1 MIVAELLE
9 ENKSAV
15 REGVNELF
23 AAAESNQTHEQDI
36 LLVDQ
41 HGFYDELLAEPE
53 VREEHELSPYVI
65 GPHYVG
71 HAEATS
77 YEFIDLYRQSHIID
91 RDALQESLGNED
103 FERDERFMLEI
114 EKSIYLKFWES
125 DLTLKKLYQL
135 SRLVNGESY
144 DRHFSISPDPR
155 EGPKKHEIIRKKI
168 RDEVEENCSSFYSA
182 VKDNYKAQVR
192 NAIAHSQ
199 YAFMGR
205 SIHYLNYSEDPKA
218 HCPIQSMPFDEW
230 YDLFSKTILI
240 HNELIRAFKE
250 YRTRFREKALSNG
263 NRLEVRITRY
273 DHGEGLQDEPKIEYG
288 HVGVTTN
295 DQWVWHESLSDED
308 HSLAE

>member
-9 ENKSAV
+9 ENEAAV

-23 AAAESNQTHEQDI
+23 AVAESNQTHEQDI
-36 LLVDQ
+36 LLIDQ
-41 HGFYDELLAEPE
+41 HGFYDELLAQTE
-53 VREEHELSPYVI
+53 VREEQELSPYVI

-77 YEFIDLYRQSHIID
+77 YEFIDSYRQSHMID
-91 RDALQESLGNED
+91 RDELEEGIGDED
-103 FERDERFMLEI
+103 FERDERFMIEI

-125 DLTLKKLYQL
+125 DLILKKLYQL
-135 SRLVNGESY
+135 SRLVKRESY
-144 DRHFSISPDPR
+144 DWNFSISPDPR
-155 EGPKKHEIIRKKI
+155 EGPKKHEIIRNEI
-168 RDEVEENCSSFYSA
+168 RDEVEDDCPSFYSV
-182 VKDNYKAQVR
+182 VKGNYRTQTR

-218 HCPIQSMPFDEW
+218 HCPIQAISFGDW
-230 YDLFSKTILI
+230 YNLFSTTILI

-250 YRTRFREKALSNG
+250 HRARLREKALSNG

-273 DHGEGLQDEPKIEYG
+273 DHGQGLEDEPVIEYG
-288 HVGVTTN
+288 HVGVTTSN
-295 DQWVWHESLSDED
+295 QWVWHESLSDED
-308 HSLAE
+308 LKLAE